1 MRQIT
6 KYFFI
11 LSMLM
16 ICMNVTGQNRDDDIL
31 SDSTKLAEYIYINVH
46 YPLID
51 LVNNIEGTAVY
62 KFEFD
67 SIIGVNEI
75 KIVNSSG
82 SSSLDREGIR
92 LLWQIPRQGN
102 EYPTHE
108 ISINFKLCKNNMEKL
123 WILKKTIIFS

>member
-6 KYFFI
+6 KSFFV

-16 ICMNVTGQNRDDDIL
+16 ICVNVTGQNRDNDIL
-31 SDSTKLAEYIYINVH
+31 SDSSKLAEYIYVNIH

-51 LVNNIEGTAVY
+51 LVNNVEGTAVY

-67 SIIGVNEI
+67 SIMRINEI

-82 SSSLDREGIR
+82 SGSLDREGRR

-102 EYPTHE
+102 EYPTF
-108 ISINFKLCKNNMEKL
+108 I
-123 WILKKTIIFS
+123 